1 MNVSITR
8 IQRLIKNASIGLV
21 TLLAVFFSTQVSAQ
35 TYVNADQAVQI
46 LKNEIESLQE
56 RGFNAYNN
64 GSHQLVYD
72 LGYQYRYA
80 LKIAENIQSGMSV
93 INAVETS
100 LPVVPFLLGNLE
112 TGMTFGDSN
121 LEVRRNALRNYA
133 RQLLTQ

>member
-64 GSHQLVYD
+64 GSHQFVCD
-72 LGYQYRYA
+72 QC
-80 LKIAENIQSGMSV
+80 SGDFPSGRSFP
-93 INAVETS
+93 AGKS
-100 LPVVPFLLGNLE
+100 
-112 TGMTFGDSN
+112 
-121 LEVRRNALRNYA
+121 
-133 RQLLTQ
+133 